1 VAKGGRCQVI
11 VKFDGHPNQD
21 AQVFYIF
28 FIEARASRLLHVE
41 LNCLE
46 MHFVIFHSARANQA
60 ATITT
65 SPANSRHGNT
75 AISARVAAAIAAAAP
90 AYLPQCVT
98 TRFNASAKSLLRPS
112 NSLLCPASGSG
123 LVAKK
128 FD

>member
-1 VAKGGRCQVI
+1 
-11 VKFDGHPNQD
+11 
-21 AQVFYIF
+21 VFYIF
-28 FIEARASRLLHVE
+28 FIEARASRLLHVA

-46 MHFVIFHSARANQA
+46 VHFVIFHSARANQA

-65 SPANSRHGNT
+65 SPANSRYGNT

-98 TRFNASAKSLLRPS
+98 TRFNASSKSLLLRPS
-112 NSLLCPASGSG
+112 NSLLCPTSGGG